1 MKKTFANPDS
11 AEREY
16 TRAMIRHVRAIE
28 REWNALARTYLPAIH
43 AGYAIE
49 ARSDGARADGWTDNI
64 DALIAEFLRLALA
77 SGQVVIDRL
86 PSQFVMVSNFNEV
99 QFRAVFKANTGLDL
113 PELIPGAPRSLL
125 GVNIFRDEPFLA
137 PLAEGW
143 IKENTALIKDV
154 PTKLSGDL
162 EGIIRRGTM
171 AGKSVRDL
179 SKDIKARWPM
189 TENRARLIAQ
199 DQVLSLN
206 ADLTRNRLKS
216 VGVSQYIWRSV
227 QDNRVRPEHAEYN
240 GQTYSWDKPP
250 PDGHPGT
257 PVRCRCRSEA
267 VWPD

>member
-16 TRAMIRHVRAIE
+16 TRAMIRYVRALE
-28 REWNALARTYLPAIH
+28 REWNALARERLPGIQ

-49 ARSDGARADGWTDNI
+49 ARADGWTDNL

-77 SGQVVIDRL
+77 SGQVVIDKL
-86 PSQFVMVSNFNEV
+86 PSQFTMVSNFNEV
-99 QFRAVFKANTGLDL
+99 QFRAVFKANTGMDL

-125 GVNIFRDEPFLA
+125 GVNIFRDEPFLV

-143 IKENTALIKDV
+143 IAENTALIKDV
-154 PTKLSGDL
+154 PTKVAADL

-179 SKDIKARWPM
+179 SKEIKARWPM

-206 ADLTRNRLKS
+206 ADLTRNRLQS
-216 VGVSQYIWRSV
+216 VGVTKYIWRSV

-240 GQTYSWDKPP
+240 GNTYSWDKPP